1 MHGKATAMD
10 IRQFAY
16 AGIDIYGLLADSM
29 SKSTAEIQT
38 LMSTGKIGYK
48 EITDALKNASS
59 EGGRF
64 YGAMEK
70 QSNTLNGI
78 ISNFQD
84 NLGNLT
90 GTLSTGFSEALKK
103 VLKPIND
110 IIDRINELLSTH
122 TGFQNFTNSLIDMFD
137 SIGNMIRNLSD
148 EQLNGLIDFVLA
160 IAKVGPLLIGIGA
173 VLPKFAKIFLSFSK
187 TMSSGSGIISTIA
200 SAINPLAG
208 IVVSSITTVGSALTN
223 FIGIFTGITAI
234 VGILGY
240 VNTETNGKLL
250 EMSKMFAEKA
260 PQIVK
265 DFVNYFNT
273 MLPMLISQGQA
284 IIENLIIGIDEMLP
298 SVILAIDTILTG
310 IADTMK
316 KSGRKVAKT
325 FMDFVLGL
333 AKVLID
339 NIPEFIAGMYEILM
353 GMMDSIIE
361 NAPKLIQAIADCLVK
376 MLEVEIEYENEFI
389 DLGIKVIKAILDGL
403 TTALPTIIKAIPLW
417 VQRMTQV
424 FLNNIELFIKVGG
437 ALLEGLLKGLIIA
450 IPEINKRIPE
460 IVVAIIN
467 AFKNA
472 FDINSPS
479 KKTEAI
485 GRDVMYG
492 LLNGINGIVNTIIY
506 RIYDIGN
513 YIVNA
518 FSSTSLWNVG
528 YNLMIGLYNGIV
540 NSFSYILG
548 GLRNIAWQISSVF
561 SNYFRIG
568 SPSKL
573 FEYYGKMNMQGLYI
587 GMEDE
592 ENLVQRKIDSM
603 FNLQP
608 NISPTA
614 TIVQENSIASTFAN
628 FMNNYQERPVQIE
641 VQAEEGILVK
651 KVTQGFKEFQRAN
664 GRLPF

>member
-1 MHGKATAMD
+1 MD

-29 SKSTAEIQT
+29 GKSTAEIQT

-110 IIDRINELLSTH
+110 IIDRINALLSTH
-122 TGFQNFTNSLIDMFD
+122 TGFQNFTNSLVNMFD

-173 VLPKFAKIFLSFSK
+173 VLPKFAKTFLSFSA
-187 TMSSGSGIISTIA
+187 TMSTGGGILSTIA
-200 SAINPLAG
+200 SAINPIAG
-208 IVVSSITTVGSALTN
+208 IVVSAVTTLGSSITN
-223 FIGIFTGITAI
+223 FVGIFTGITAI
-234 VGILGY
+234 VGVLGY
-240 VNTETNGKLL
+240 VNNQTNNKLL
-250 EMSKMFAEKA
+250 EMSRMFAEKA

-265 DFVNYFNT
+265 DFIAYFNA
-273 MLPMLISQGQA
+273 MLPMLITQGQA
-284 IIENLIIGIDEMLP
+284 IIENLVTGIDEMLP
-298 SVILAIDTILTG
+298 SVLSAINTILTG

-361 NAPKLIQAIADCLVK
+361 NAPDLIQALADCLVK
-376 MLEVEIEYENEFI
+376 MLEVEIEYEDEFF
-389 DLGIKVIKAILDGL
+389 DLGIKVIEAILDGL
-403 TTALPTIIKAIPLW
+403 LKALPTIIKAIPLW
-417 VQRMTQV
+417 VQRLTQV

-450 IPEINKRIPE
+450 IPEIVKRIPE
-460 IVVAIIN
+460 ITIAIIN

-472 FDINSPS
+472 FGIDTSSN
-479 KKTEAI
+479 KTESI
-485 GRDVMYG
+485 GKDIMNG
-492 LLNGINGIVNTIIY
+492 LFNGISSMISKITNKVK
-506 RIYDIGN
+506 DIG
-513 YIVNA
+513 
-518 FSSTSLWNVG
+518 SSIINTLSGTNLWNTG
-528 YNLMIGLYNGIV
+528 YNMIQGLINGMENRKYAVQNMARDIG
-540 NSFSYILG
+540 SGASTAMAAMLK
-548 GLRNIAWQISSVF
+548 
-561 SNYFRIG
+561 IG

-573 FEYYGKMNMQGLYI
+573 FEYFGEMTTEGYAIGLANGNDDI
-587 GMEDE
+587 
-592 ENLVQRKIDSM
+592 QRQMSSM
-603 FNLQP
+603 INFQP
-608 NISPTA
+608 NVSPTA
-614 TIVQENSIASTFAN
+614 TIVQESPMAN
-628 FMNNYQERPVQIE
+628 AFMNFINNYQERPVQIE
-641 VQAEEGILVK
+641 VQAEEGLLVR

>member
-29 SKSTAEIQT
+29 GKSTAEIQT
-38 LMSTGKIGYK
+38 MMSTGKIGYK

-122 TGFQNFTNSLIDMFD
+122 TGFQNFTNSLINMFD

-173 VLPKFAKIFLSFSK
+173 VLPKFAKTFLSFSK
-187 TMSSGSGIISTIA
+187 TMSTGGGILSTIA
-200 SAINPLAG
+200 SAINPIAG
-208 IVVSSITTVGSALTN
+208 IVVSAITTLGSSITN
-223 FIGIFTGITAI
+223 FVGIFTGITAI
-234 VGILGY
+234 VGVLGY
-240 VNTETNGKLL
+240 VNNQTNNKLL

-265 DFVNYFNT
+265 DFVTYFNA
-273 MLPMLISQGQA
+273 MLPMLITQGQA
-284 IIENLIIGIDEMLP
+284 IIENLVTGIDEMLP
-298 SVILAIDTILTG
+298 SIISAIGTILTG

-316 KSGRKVAKT
+316 KDGRKVAKA

-361 NAPKLIQAIADCLVK
+361 NAPDLIQALADCLVK
-376 MLEVEIEYENEFI
+376 MLEVEIEYEDEFF
-389 DLGIKVIKAILDGL
+389 DLGIKVIEAILDGL
-403 TTALPTIIKAIPLW
+403 LKALPTIIKAIPLW
-417 VQRMTQV
+417 VQRLTQV

-450 IPEINKRIPE
+450 IPEIVKRIPE
-460 IVVAIIN
+460 ITIAIIN

-472 FDINSPS
+472 FGIDTSSN
-479 KKTEAI
+479 KTESI
-485 GRDVMYG
+485 GKDIMNG
-492 LLNGINGIVNTIIY
+492 LFNGISSMVSKITNKV
-506 RIYDIGN
+506 RDIGN
-513 YIVNA
+513 AIINTL
-518 FSSTSLWNVG
+518 SGTNLWNTG
-528 YNLMIGLYNGIV
+528 YNMIQGLINGMENRKYAVQNMARDIG
-540 NSFSYILG
+540 SGASTAMAAML
-548 GLRNIAWQISSVF
+548 
-561 SNYFRIG
+561 RIG

-573 FEYYGKMNMQGLYI
+573 FEYFGEMTTEGYAIGLANGNDDI
-587 GMEDE
+587 
-592 ENLVQRKIDSM
+592 QRQMSSM
-603 FNLQP
+603 INFQP
-608 NISPTA
+608 NVSPTA
-614 TIVQENSIASTFAN
+614 TIVQENPMANAFIN

-641 VQAEEGILVK
+641 VQAEEGLLVK